1 MRALMS
7 SPVRIVLAAVAAGA
21 LVTSAFVA
29 APAVATPSA
38 VVKAD
43 DTKLTFTVALNYDRA
58 GLLASARAISTPG
71 GPAYRNF
78 LTVKEVAAEF
88 GASAQDR
95 ASLRKAATKLGMTV
109 RFSATGMTAQLT
121 APATTWTR
129 LYGMEPAL
137 ETDDPWVIVRYID
150 PKTGA
155 FLPTPAAL
163 GKHVRLVFPTTSI
176 IPPATKSS
184 PSKAS
189 PRASADDDALYN
201 QGTPF
206 GPGLD
211 CLNPAIVDGDKVFA
225 YSPNQINTAY
235 GTGALHDRGLRGSGV
250 RIANLASGYAPTQ
263 AYSDYAANCFGYRA
277 PTIRFTGGP
286 GIPGPVTVD
295 SEDAEL
301 EANLDVQ
308 VIAGVVPA
316 AERIDYVEVGPGLV
330 YLSFLQAIDVVATKV
345 TPMPDVVTTSFGECE
360 PELLPYASHRQVT
373 DDHFALLAVLGVTAL
388 AASGDG
394 GSSECSQF
402 TADPPVEQRIQAV
415 GYPASSPWVTGV
427 GGTRLVLGKGNAR
440 VGEFAWNDTPIDDS
454 MGAGTGGPSLYAQ
467 PWYQRPLTSE
477 DRRLVPDVA
486 AHASAY
492 PGWAA
497 ALGSSGTSVLGA
509 TGTSAASP
517 FVAANLALIAAA
529 ERKAGR
535 GPLGF
540 INPLLYS
547 LASNSTVY
555 RRAFYDVTEGNNQRF
570 IEAACCDATKGYD
583 QATGLGALT
592 FDELIKVI
600 PKPGRGRG

>member
-1 MRALMS
+1 MRAFTS
-7 SPVRIVLAAVAAGA
+7 SPVRIALAAAAAGA
-21 LVTSAFVA
+21 LVASAFVA
-29 APAVATPSA
+29 APAVATPVP

-43 DTKLTFTVALNYDRA
+43 DPKLTFTVALNYDRA

-78 LTVKEVAAEF
+78 LTVKEVAAKF

-95 ASLRKAATKLGMTV
+95 ESLHKTVTKLGMTV
-109 RFSATGMTAQLT
+109 RFSPTGMTAQLT
-121 APATTWTR
+121 APATTWTQ

-137 ETDDPWVIVRYID
+137 SPSDPWVIVLYID

-155 FLPTPAAL
+155 FLPTPTAL
-163 GKHVRLVFPTTSI
+163 GKHVRLVFPTTTI
-176 IPPATKSS
+176 LPPPTTRT
-184 PSKAS
+184 S
-189 PRASADDDALYN
+189 PRDATPQAAEVELPSN
-201 QGTPF
+201 EGTPF

-211 CLNPAIVDGDKVFA
+211 CLSADVIDGDKVFA

-235 GTGALHDRGLRGSGV
+235 GTTALHDRGLRGAGV
-250 RIANLASGYAPTQ
+250 RIANLASGYAPTE
-263 AYSDYAANCFGYRA
+263 AYSDYAARCFGYGE

-286 GIPGPVTVD
+286 GVPGPLTLD

-316 AERIDYVEVGPGLV
+316 AERIDYVEVAPGIR
-330 YLSFLQAIDVVATKV
+330 YLNFVQAIDVVATKL
-345 TPMPDVVTTSFGECE
+345 TPIPDVITTSFGACE
-360 PELLPYASHRQVT
+360 PALRPYASHRPVT

-394 GSSECSQF
+394 GSSSCSQF
-402 TADPPVEQRIQAV
+402 TADAPADQRMQAV
-415 GYPASSPWVTGV
+415 EYPASSPWVTGV
-427 GGTRLVLGKGNAR
+427 GGTRIALGAGNTR
-440 VGEFAWNDTPIDDS
+440 VGEYAWNDTVVIPAA
-454 MGAGTGGPSLYAQ
+454 GASTGGPSLNAR
-467 PWYQRPLTSE
+467 PWYQRPVTPQ

-486 AHASAY
+486 AHASEF
-492 PGWAA
+492 PGWAV
-497 ALGSSGTSVLGA
+497 ALGSSDKSVIGA

-540 INPLLYS
+540 INPLLYH
-547 LASNSTVY
+547 LASSPTTY
-555 RRAFYDVTEGNNQRF
+555 ERAFYDVTKGNNQRF

-600 PKPGRGRG
+600 PKPGSGRG

>member
-1 MRALMS
+1 MRRTVA
-7 SPVRIVLAAVAAGA
+7 PVVRIVLSVAAAGA
-21 LVTSAFVA
+21 LVASAFVA
-29 APAVATPSA
+29 APATATPSP
-38 VVKAD
+38 VGKAGEA
-43 DTKLTFTVALNYDRA
+43 KLTFTVALNYDRA
-58 GLLASARAISTPG
+58 ALLASARAISTPG
-71 GPAYRNF
+71 GPSYRNF

-88 GASAQDR
+88 GASAEDR
-95 ASLRKAATKLGMTV
+95 ASLRKAVSKLGMTV
-109 RFSATGMTAQLT
+109 RFSPTGMTAQLT
-121 APATTWTR
+121 APEKTWIE
-129 LYGMEPAL
+129 LYGTEPAL
-137 ETDDPWVIVRYID
+137 ESLDPWILVLFID

-163 GKHVRLVFPTTSI
+163 GKHVRLVFPTTSLL
-176 IPPATKSS
+176 PPENRSAT
-184 PSKAS
+184 PTAS

-206 GPGLD
+206 GPGLE
-211 CLNPAIVDGDKVFA
+211 CLNPGIVDGDKVLA

-235 GTGALHDRGLRGSGV
+235 GTAALHDRGLRGSGV
-250 RIANLASGYAPTQ
+250 RIANLAAGYAPTQ
-263 AYSDYAANCFGYRA
+263 AYSDYAANCFGYRE

-286 GIPGPVTVD
+286 GVPGPVTEA
-295 SEDAEL
+295 SPDAEL

-316 AERIDYVEVGPGLV
+316 AERIDYVEVAPGLV
-330 YLSFLQAIDVVATKV
+330 YLSFLEAIDIVATKV

-360 PELLPYASHRQVT
+360 PSLLPYASHRQVT

-402 TADPPVEQRIQAV
+402 TADPPADQRIQAV

-427 GGTRLVLGKGNAR
+427 GGTRLVLGAGNAR
-440 VGEFAWNDTPIDDS
+440 VGEFAWNDTPVDDS
-454 MGAGTGGPSLYAQ
+454 MGAGTGGPSLYAR
-467 PWYQRPLTSE
+467 PWYQRPVTSE

-492 PGWAA
+492 PGWAT
-497 ALGSSGTSVLGA
+497 ALGSSGKSVIGA

-540 INPLLYS
+540 INPLLYN
-547 LASNSTVY
+547 LASNPTVY
-555 RRAFYDVTEGNNQRF
+555 KRAFYDVTEGNNQRF

-583 QATGLGALT
+583 QATGLGTLT
-592 FDELIKVI
+592 FNQLIKVI
-600 PKPGRGRG
+600 PKPGSGRG